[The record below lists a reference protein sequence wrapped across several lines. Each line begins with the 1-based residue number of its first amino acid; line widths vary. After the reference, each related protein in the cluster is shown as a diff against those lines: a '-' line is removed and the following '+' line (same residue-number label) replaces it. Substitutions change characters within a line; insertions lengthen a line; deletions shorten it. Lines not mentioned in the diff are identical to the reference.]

1 MNSRSFIINV
11 SGGAKAAGS
20 VPAWPATVEELVAVQ
35 EVLGQAEGE
44 LWTPPDR
51 PLAVAGCFV
60 CFSRGRAGAGY
71 AGETGWAAAALLRS
85 GELLGVA
92 RARGAA
98 SGPYEPGLLALR
110 EGMLLEE
117 AIGGLPER
125 PELLL
130 VNATGRDHPRGAGLA
145 LHLGAQLDLPS
156 VGVTRNPLLAS
167 GALPAEPRGSLS
179 PLRLGGSVVAYWV
192 RTQAGKA
199 PLVAHAGW
207 RTEARG
213 AAELVLALSPRWRT
227 PEPLRQARRL
237 AREARAEM
245 MGR

>member
-1 MNSRSFIINV
+1 MKLYSCSVNASSWGRSAD
-11 SGGAKAAGS
+11 GTAL
-20 VPAWPATVEELVAVQ
+20 WPATVEDLIALQ
-35 EVLGQAEGE
+35 EILGQAERDV
-44 LWTPPDR
+44 WKPPDR
-51 PLAVAGCFV
+51 SLRVGGCFV

-85 GELLGVA
+85 NELLGVA

-110 EGMLLEE
+110 EGLLLEE
-117 AIGGLPER
+117 AIQRLPER

-145 LHLGAQLDLPS
+145 LHLGARLDLPS
-156 VGVTRNPLLAS
+156 IGVTRNPLLAS
-167 GALPAEPRGSLS
+167 GALPAEPRGALS
-179 PLRLGGSVVAYWV
+179 AVWLKGSVVGYWV
-192 RTQAGKA
+192 RTQEGKA

-213 AAELVLALSPRWRT
+213 AAELVLALSPRYRT